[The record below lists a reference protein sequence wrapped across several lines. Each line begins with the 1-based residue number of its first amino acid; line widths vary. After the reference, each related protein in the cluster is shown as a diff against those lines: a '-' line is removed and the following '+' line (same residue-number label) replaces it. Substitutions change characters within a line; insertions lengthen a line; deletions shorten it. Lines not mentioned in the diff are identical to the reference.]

1 MDSKAKPAGRIPDP
15 YDVIRFLRLSDH
27 PELFPRAAK
36 WFSEKWKIPGNAYL
50 DSMNESL
57 SSDIPEWYLAIFENE
72 IAGGLG
78 VIANDFHERR
88 DLSPNVCAVY
98 TEEKYRLRGI
108 AGKLLSLI
116 SRDMAEKGIKTLY
129 LVTDHDSFYERYG
142 WEYLTDVKCD
152 GGEISRMYIHR
163 VVD

>member
-1 MDSKAKPAGRIPDP
+1 MYSEAKAAVRIPDP
-15 YDVIRFLRLSDH
+15 DDGIRFLRLSDH

-36 WFSEKWKIPGNAYL
+36 WFSEKWKIPEKAYL

-57 SSDIPEWYLAIFENE
+57 SSDIPEWYLALSENE

-78 VIANDFHERR
+78 VIENDFHERR
-88 DLSPNVCAVY
+88 DLSPNVCAVF
-98 TEEKYRLRGI
+98 TEENFRRRGI
-108 AGKLLSLI
+108 AGKLLSLV

-142 WEYLTDVKCD
+142 WDYLTDAKRD
-152 GGEISRMYIHR
+152 GDKISRMYIHR
-163 VVD
+163 TVD